1 MPHIL
6 FSGPMGSVK
15 IAVSVWSYLIET
27 DGFWF
32 PVQFYLQI
40 PCSAFF
46 FLCERSENKI
56 DELLLTL
63 LHAHCCLKAHNKND

>member
-15 IAVSVWSYLIET
+15 IAVNVWSYLIET

-40 PCSAFF
+40 SCSAFF
-46 FLCERSENKI
+46 FFVKGQRIK
-56 DELLLTL
+56 
-63 LHAHCCLKAHNKND
+63 